1 MKRSAVPQDCGSS
14 CFISTPRGG
23 SGSRA
28 NGCFP
33 WSAGWRLRP
42 EAGSAWP
49 PRRCS
54 STPRWNDRAFFP
66 EPGKTN
72 PASFGEAGFCLFGR
86 GLLFRFLADV
96 EDVTVVRFVFFV
108 MGDLVFLHFGQQE
121 CFFTVPVLLEES
133 RDACAC
139 MGEVVFRPAMLG
151 QREMRQRC
159 ISRPLRGSAL
169 SPTGCRCRGNSPR

>member
-66 EPGKTN
+66 EPERIPPLSGK
-72 PASFGEAGFCLFGR
+72 R
-86 GLLFRFLADV
+86 GTPFRTGITLRFLADV

-139 MGEVVFRPAMLG
+139 MGEVVFRPAMLRKVKCASG
-151 QREMRQRC
+151 AYPAS
-159 ISRPLRGSAL
+159 SRLHAL